1 MNSRTPSHYRVSIT
15 DMFDHCSNFR
25 VGSTILYDVY
35 QRALKIDSNKQ
46 SALFKPTNSK
56 RPVNAIS
63 YAQTIIDLGDIYDTP

>member
-35 QRALKIDSNKQ
+35 QRALKIDSSKQ
-46 SALFKPTNSK
+46 ASNQHYSSQPTQNAPLTQSVMYKPLL
-56 RPVNAIS
+56 I
-63 YAQTIIDLGDIYDTP
+63 